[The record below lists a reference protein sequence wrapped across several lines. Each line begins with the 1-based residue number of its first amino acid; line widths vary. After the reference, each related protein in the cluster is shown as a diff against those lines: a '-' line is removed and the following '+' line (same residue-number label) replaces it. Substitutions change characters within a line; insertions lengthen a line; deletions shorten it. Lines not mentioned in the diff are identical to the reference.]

1 MINKLILHKYQES
14 NNNNNKVE
22 ANPIM
27 MKNVSEARHK
37 DEQLP

>member
-14 NNNNNKVE
+14 NNNNKVE